1 MHQCQTIPGTK
12 SFAPAGLPGTGT
24 DLKATMSYLVNLIE
38 QFGIL
43 AVFVNVLVEQLGA
56 PVPAY
61 PTLIIASALLSN
73 EPMAFRDLLLTAV
86 LAALIADLAW
96 YAAGKR
102 YGKRVLALLCR
113 ISLSPDSCV
122 RQTESLFHRWGAPSL
137 LLAKFIPGFASIA
150 RALAGALG
158 TKAPVFLLFDC
169 LGAAIWAGSA
179 LGLGLLFRSTVGDL
193 LAVLESLGKW
203 GLLLIATALALFIL
217 NRWWQRRQFIRSLRL
232 ARISVAELHDL
243 HLLGS
248 EPVVVDV
255 RPAHAQSEG
264 RIPGALAIPVSEIGR
279 AVLDMPVDS
288 EVIVYCACPDEASAA
303 KVAKLLMNKG
313 YKRVRPLTGG
323 IDAWVA
329 AGHGLEV

>member
-1 MHQCQTIPGTK
+1 
-12 SFAPAGLPGTGT
+12 
-24 DLKATMSYLVNLIE
+24 
-38 QFGIL
+38 
-43 AVFVNVLVEQLGA
+43 VNVLVEQLGA

-61 PTLIIASALLSN
+61 PTLMMASALLSE
-73 EPMAFRDLLLTAV
+73 EPMSFRDLLLTAI
-86 LAALIADLAW
+86 LAAIIADLIW
-96 YAAGKR
+96 FAAGKR
-102 YGKRVLALLCR
+102 YGKQVLALLCR

-137 LLAKFIPGFASIA
+137 LIAKFIPGFASIVS
-150 RALAGALG
+150 ALAGAMG
-158 TKAPVFLLFDC
+158 TKTPVFLLFDC
-169 LGAAIWAGSA
+169 LGTAVWAGSA
-179 LGLGLLFRSTVGDL
+179 LWLGLLFRSTIGDL
-193 LAVLESLGKW
+193 MDVLESLGRW
-203 GLLLIATALALFIL
+203 GLLLVLSALVLFVL
-217 NRWWQRRQFIRSLRL
+217 HRWWQRRQFTRSLRM

-255 RPAHAQSEG
+255 RPAHAQGEG
-264 RIPGALAIPVSEIGR
+264 RIPGALAIPMDKISKV
-279 AVLDMPVDS
+279 VLDMPVDS
-288 EVIVYCACPDEASAA
+288 EVIVYCACPNEASAA

>member
-1 MHQCQTIPGTK
+1 
-12 SFAPAGLPGTGT
+12 
-24 DLKATMSYLVNLIE
+24 MSYLVDFIE
-38 QFGIL
+38 QFGTL

-61 PTLIIASALLSN
+61 PTLMMASALLS
-73 EPMAFRDLLLTAV
+73 EVPMSFRDLLLTAI
-86 LAALIADLAW
+86 LAAIIADLIW
-96 YAAGKR
+96 FAAGKR
-102 YGKRVLALLCR
+102 YGKQVLALLCR

-137 LLAKFIPGFASIA
+137 LLAKFIPGFASIVS
-150 RALAGALG
+150 ALAGALG
-158 TKAPVFLLFDC
+158 TKTPVFLLFDC
-169 LGAAIWAGSA
+169 LGTAVWAGSA
-179 LGLGLLFRSTVGDL
+179 LWLGLLFRSTIGDL
-193 LAVLESLGKW
+193 MDVLESLGRW
-203 GLLLIATALALFIL
+203 GLLLVLSALVLFVL
-217 NRWWQRRQFIRSLRL
+217 HRWWQRRQFTRSLRM

-255 RPAHAQSEG
+255 RPAHAQGEG
-264 RIPGALAIPVSEIGR
+264 RIPGALAIPMDKISKV
-279 AVLDMPVDS
+279 VLDMPVDS
-288 EVIVYCACPDEASAA
+288 EVIVYCACPNEASAA

>member
-1 MHQCQTIPGTK
+1 
-12 SFAPAGLPGTGT
+12 
-24 DLKATMSYLVNLIE
+24 MSYLVDFIE

-43 AVFVNVLVEQLGA
+43 AVFLNVLVEQLGA

-61 PTLIIASALLSN
+61 PTLVIASALLST

-86 LAALIADLAW
+86 AAALIADLAW

-122 RQTESLFHRWGAPSL
+122 RQTESLFHKWGAPSL
-137 LLAKFIPGFASIA
+137 LLAKFIPGFASLA
-150 RALAGALG
+150 SALAGALG
-158 TKAPVFLLFDC
+158 TRAPVFLLFDC

-179 LGLGLLFRSTVGDL
+179 LWLGWLFRSTVDDL

-203 GLLLIATALALFIL
+203 GLMLIGAALALFVL
-217 NRWWQRRQFIRSLRL
+217 RRWWQRRQFMRSLRM

-243 HLLGS
+243 HRLGS
-248 EPVVVDV
+248 EPVIVDV
-255 RPAHAQSEG
+255 RPAYAQSEG
-264 RIPGALAIPVSEIGR
+264 RIPGALAIPMDQISR

-288 EVIVYCACPDEASAA
+288 EVIVYCACPDDASAA
-303 KVAKLLMNKG
+303 KVAKLLMDKG
-313 YKRVRPLTGG
+313 YKRVRPLAGG

-329 AGHGLEV
+329 AGHGLEQ

>member
-1 MHQCQTIPGTK
+1 
-12 SFAPAGLPGTGT
+12 
-24 DLKATMSYLVNLIE
+24 MSYLVDLIE
-38 QFGIL
+38 QFGML
-43 AVFVNVLVEQLGA
+43 AVFLNVLIEQLGA

-61 PTLIIASALLSN
+61 PTMVIASALLGDR
-73 EPMAFRDLLLTAV
+73 PMSYRDLLATAV

-96 YAAGKR
+96 YMAGKR

-122 RQTESLFHRWGAPSL
+122 RQTESLFLRWGAPSL

-150 RALAGALG
+150 SALAGALG
-158 TKAPVFLLFDC
+158 TRAPVFLLFDA

-179 LGLGLLFRSTVGDL
+179 LWLGFLFRSTVGDL
-193 LAVLESLGKW
+193 LQVLESLGKW
-203 GLLLIATALALFIL
+203 GLLLIAAALALFIL
-217 NRWWQRRQFIRSLRL
+217 NRWWQRRQFIRSLRM

-255 RPAHAQSEG
+255 RSALAQSEG
-264 RIPGALAIPVSEIGR
+264 RIPGALAIPVDEISK
-279 AVLDMPVDS
+279 AALDLPADS
-288 EVIVYCACPDEASAA
+288 EVIVYCACPNEASAA

-329 AGHGLEV
+329 AGHRLEQ

>member
-1 MHQCQTIPGTK
+1 
-12 SFAPAGLPGTGT
+12 
-24 DLKATMSYLVNLIE
+24 MSYLVDFIE
-38 QFGIL
+38 QFGTL

-61 PTLIIASALLSN
+61 PTLMMASALLSDQ
-73 EPMAFRDLLLTAV
+73 PMSFRDLLLTAI
-86 LAALIADLAW
+86 LAAIIADLIW
-96 YAAGKR
+96 FAAGKR
-102 YGKRVLALLCR
+102 YGKQVLALLCR

-137 LLAKFIPGFASIA
+137 LLAKFIPGFASIVS
-150 RALAGALG
+150 ALAGALG
-158 TKAPVFLLFDC
+158 TKTPVFLLFDC
-169 LGAAIWAGSA
+169 LGTAVWAGSA
-179 LGLGLLFRSTVGDL
+179 LWLGLLFRSTIGDL
-193 LAVLESLGKW
+193 MDVLESLGRW
-203 GLLLIATALALFIL
+203 GLLLVLSALVLFVL
-217 NRWWQRRQFIRSLRL
+217 HRWWQRRQFTRSLRM

-255 RPAHAQSEG
+255 RPAHAQGEG
-264 RIPGALAIPVSEIGR
+264 RIPGALAIPMDKISKV
-279 AVLDMPVDS
+279 VLDMPVDS
-288 EVIVYCACPDEASAA
+288 EVIVYCACPNEASAA

>member
-1 MHQCQTIPGTK
+1 
-12 SFAPAGLPGTGT
+12 
-24 DLKATMSYLVNLIE
+24 MSYLVDFIE
-38 QFGIL
+38 QFGTL

-61 PTLIIASALLSN
+61 PTLMMASALLSE
-73 EPMAFRDLLLTAV
+73 EPMSFRDLLLTAI
-86 LAALIADLAW
+86 LAAIIADLIW
-96 YAAGKR
+96 FAAGKR
-102 YGKRVLALLCR
+102 YGKQVLALLCR

-137 LLAKFIPGFASIA
+137 LIAKFIPGFASIVS
-150 RALAGALG
+150 ALAGAMG
-158 TKAPVFLLFDC
+158 TKTPVFLLFDC
-169 LGAAIWAGSA
+169 LGTAVWAGSA
-179 LGLGLLFRSTVGDL
+179 LWLGLLFRSTIGDL
-193 LAVLESLGKW
+193 MDVLESLGRW
-203 GLLLIATALALFIL
+203 GLLLVLSALVLFVL
-217 NRWWQRRQFIRSLRL
+217 HRWWQRRQFTRSLRM

-255 RPAHAQSEG
+255 RPAHAQGEG
-264 RIPGALAIPVSEIGR
+264 RIPGALAIPMDKISKV
-279 AVLDMPVDS
+279 VLDMPVDS
-288 EVIVYCACPDEASAA
+288 EVIVYCACPNEASAA

>member
-1 MHQCQTIPGTK
+1 
-12 SFAPAGLPGTGT
+12 
-24 DLKATMSYLVNLIE
+24 MSYLVDFIE

-61 PTLIIASALLSN
+61 PTLMMASALLSDQ
-73 EPMAFRDLLLTAV
+73 PMSFRDLLLTAI
-86 LAALIADLAW
+86 LAAIIADLIW
-96 YAAGKR
+96 FAAGKR
-102 YGKRVLALLCR
+102 YGKQVLALLCR

-137 LLAKFIPGFASIA
+137 LVAKFIPGFASIVS
-150 RALAGALG
+150 ALAGALG
-158 TKAPVFLLFDC
+158 TKTPVFLLFDC
-169 LGAAIWAGSA
+169 LGTAVWAGSA
-179 LGLGLLFRSTVGDL
+179 LWLGLLFRSTIGDL
-193 LAVLESLGKW
+193 MDVLESLGRW
-203 GLLLIATALALFIL
+203 GLLLVLSALVLFVL
-217 NRWWQRRQFIRSLRL
+217 HRWWQRRQFTKSLRM

-255 RPAHAQSEG
+255 RPAHAQGEG
-264 RIPGALAIPVSEIGR
+264 RIPGALAIPMDKISKV
-279 AVLDMPVDS
+279 VLDMPVDS
-288 EVIVYCACPDEASAA
+288 EVIVYCACPNEASAA